1 MSEKSIMQRVDEF
14 MKGRYGSDELGNAA
28 LYVALILIVLNLFV
42 KAFWLGLLALI
53 PLAFFWWRMMSTD
66 IEKRQQENAEFVKR
80 VGPAAK
86 YFILPG
92 QNPRKGVD
100 AGYSHL
106 ICPQC
111 GQAMRVPTGKGRM
124 RVTCPRCNSKF
135 ETRS

>member
-1 MSEKSIMQRVDEF
+1 MQRVDDF

-80 VGPAAK
+80 LGSAAK

-100 AGYSHL
+100 SGYSHL